1 MNETNLGQP
10 QPEGMEEL
18 SALRQENQDLH
29 GHNAALRQ
37 QLAVA
42 QFETTAVSLREKHL
56 TQQIEQARGQAEQA
70 RKEAEQA
77 AQALRSLH
85 ETISWRITKPLRW
98 VRRHLVARRKTPP
111 PPAVPAPSPPV
122 VPAPSLALPLAP
134 PQAIG
139 VFVHIHY
146 DDLAAEL
153 AGYIRRIPDP
163 KQIYVST
170 DTAAKAEHIGRQF
183 AAAGLGPATVV
194 RVFPNRG
201 FDIAPFLVGFA
212 AEISLHSLI
221 VRLHGKKSS
230 QLGEDAGTAWR
241 RLLLD
246 SLLGDATR
254 IGAILS
260 AFERFPDLGLVCPDH
275 WEGLYRLYDAPLAVG
290 SNLAAMAALL
300 GRYNV
305 PLAAGTPIDFPSG
318 SMFWCRSQALI
329 PWLRFGF
336 SWDSFDESSQ
346 EARDASLAHA
356 LERSFLFGCELEGL
370 TWARAGQ
377 LPGSACGVS
386 AAG

>member
-1 MNETNLGQP
+1 MNETNVGQP
-10 QPEGMEEL
+10 QPECMEEL

-37 QLAVA
+37 QFAVA

-56 TQQIEQARGQAEQA
+56 TQQIEQAR
-70 RKEAEQA
+70 KEAEQA
-77 AQALRSLH
+77 AQALHSLH
-85 ETISWRITKPLRW
+85 ESISWRITKPLRW

-111 PPAVPAPSPPV
+111 PPVVPVPSP
-122 VPAPSLALPLAP
+122 AP

-183 AAAGLGPATVV
+183 ASSGLGPATVV

-212 AEISLHSLI
+212 AQISQHSLI

-230 QLGEDAGTAWR
+230 QLGEEAGTSWR

-254 IGAILS
+254 IGTIVS

-318 SMFWCRSQALI
+318 SMFWCRSQALT

-336 SWDSFDESSQ
+336 SWDSFEESRH

-377 LPGSACGVS
+377 LPGSSGGVP
-386 AAG
+386 AAE